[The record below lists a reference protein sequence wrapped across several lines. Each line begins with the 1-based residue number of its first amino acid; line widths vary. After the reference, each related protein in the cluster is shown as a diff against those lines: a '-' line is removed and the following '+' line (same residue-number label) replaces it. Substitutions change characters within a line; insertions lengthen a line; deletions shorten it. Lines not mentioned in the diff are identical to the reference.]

1 MVIDTSAIFAIVLD
15 EPEAAPFLEMLMMP
29 LKPKISAGTLM
40 EIAAVSTRGFNGTLN
55 ARIAVTLE
63 SVDPEVMPFTA
74 TQAILGQAAYR
85 EYGLGSGHR
94 ARLNFGDCFSYALA
108 KATGEP
114 LLFKGDDFTHTDVL
128 KAI

>member
-1 MVIDTSAIFAIVLD
+1 MIVDSSVIVAIALHEPERDMFESLLAAAEHRRMSSGTWIELSAVAVRGRLISPKWLDPMLERFRIVL
-15 EPEAAPFLEMLMMP
+15 EPVSIKQA
-29 LKPKISAGTLM
+29 
-40 EIAAVSTRGFNGTLN
+40 EIGH
-55 ARIAVTLE
+55 
-63 SVDPEVMPFTA
+63 
-74 TQAILGQAAYR
+74 QAYR
-85 EYGLGSGHR
+85 NFGQGSGHR